1 MHLLNEL
8 ALKCVTFEFV
18 LLGVTCS
25 VGAVLLSLNY
35 ILQMPTR
42 PSWRGI
48 RTHITVAKWLEFL
61 FSDHDGLGSIP
72 DGDSNIMKR
81 VC

>member
-8 ALKCVTFEFV
+8 ALKCLTFEFG
-18 LLGVTCS
+18 LLGVTS
-25 VGAVLLSLNY
+25 NVVTVLLSPNY

-42 PSWRGI
+42 PSRRGI
-48 RTHITVAKWLEFL
+48 RTHITVTKWLEFC
-61 FSDHDGLGSIP
+61 FSDHDGLGSIS